1 MPVAEKTS
9 NRPAATKSSR
19 TTLLSSFKRLSVQS
33 RRTAHAVL
41 GSVAN
46 TPYFFL
52 EHFLSDGDYGRDRTI
67 KARSRLLLI
76 GNYPGLQ
83 HEISHVRTSLFKS
96 RIKAENSRPY
106 HLRTPGKTA
115 RAAQSDGIPESRS
128 RLIMGDSWIQRCRGA
143 AVLLFGQR
151 FSVLRRLSSAQAPRS
166 LGAVLEGFGHLYG
179 RLPQ

>member
-115 RAAQSDGIPESRS
+115 RAAQSVMLCRIFGGVHTEKTLTYRGEAAA
-128 RLIMGDSWIQRCRGA
+128 LI
-143 AVLLFGQR
+143 VLAL
-151 FSVLRRLSSAQAPRS
+151 PCS
-166 LGAVLEGFGHLYG
+166 L
-179 RLPQ
+179 

>member
-76 GNYPGLQ
+76 GNYPVY
-83 HEISHVRTSLFKS
+83 STK
-96 RIKAENSRPY
+96 Y
-106 HLRTPGKTA
+106 HMFG
-115 RAAQSDGIPESRS
+115 RACSNHESR
-128 RLIMGDSWIQRCRGA
+128 LKIAD
-143 AVLLFGQR
+143 LTT
-151 FSVLRRLSSAQAPRS
+151 
-166 LGAVLEGFGHLYG
+166 
-179 RLPQ
+179 